1 MNLVRKGERRGPKH
15 GQKGKVVTQGG
26 RNTKNRDCGQLQC
39 AVVSRF
45 QVFLLVHIG
54 EWIVPFLCCHV
65 YVCCFSSCGRVSA
78 HILLP
83 HLVSLGARVPGFWWE
98 HAEYIAGIETLC
110 LAFAQQEHAVHI
122 WNVIWLCVPNVPI
135 GNILFTAGM
144 RPCHVSKMYP
154 PRIFQ
159 VLSVHVHKMFS
170 AHAQVGTLQIHQF
183 V

>member
-1 MNLVRKGERRGPKH
+1 MPKSESDEDEL
-15 GQKGKVVTQGG
+15 T
-26 RNTKNRDCGQLQC
+26 
-39 AVVSRF
+39 
-45 QVFLLVHIG
+45 
-54 EWIVPFLCCHV
+54 
-65 YVCCFSSCGRVSA
+65 
-78 HILLP
+78 
-83 HLVSLGARVPGFWWE
+83 LGARVPGFWWE

-110 LAFAQQEHAVHI
+110 LAFAQQERPVHI

-144 RPCHVSKMYP
+144 RPCNVSEMCP
-154 PRIFQ
+154 PRTFQ